1 MICFSGYVG
10 DDESY
15 LSYRIKNGKSHKTIN
30 VNKKPVPNKA
40 DCITMS
46 TFSSHA
52 NFNDLLKYGSN
63 LRTNQLILV
72 HGSIEAKNC
81 LRKYL
86 KEEIS
91 KNNKTYKVTCSERD
105 MIIPL

>member
-1 MICFSGYVG
+1 MLDG
-10 DDESY
+10 ESIQNNAQIY
-15 LSYRIKNGKSHKTIN
+15 CLN
-30 VNKKPVPNKA
+30 
-40 DCITMS
+40 

-52 NFNDLLKYGSN
+52 NFNDLLKYGGN
-63 LRTNQLILV
+63 LNTNLLVLV

-81 LRKYL
+81 LKEHL

-91 KNNKTYKVTCSERD
+91 RNDKTYKVKCSEKG